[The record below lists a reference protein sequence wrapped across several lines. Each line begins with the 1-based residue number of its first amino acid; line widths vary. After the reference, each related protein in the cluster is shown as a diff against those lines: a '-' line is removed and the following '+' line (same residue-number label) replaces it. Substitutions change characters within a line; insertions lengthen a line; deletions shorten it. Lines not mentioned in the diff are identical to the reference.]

1 MTGTGQGLG
10 SWVPR
15 PTDRQWKGVVLE
27 VERELAGL
35 EELTAGQMRNSL
47 ITRYGLKVSVRAIN
61 KWRADPHYRQ
71 ACDQVRNQ
79 VSVRLPLAEALPK
92 RRGKA
97 EN

>member
-15 PTDRQWKGVVLE
+15 PTDRQWKGVALE

-35 EELTAGQMRNSL
+35 EQLTGGQMRYSL
-47 ITRYGLKVSVRAIN
+47 FNRYGLKVTVRAIN
-61 KWRADPHYRQ
+61 KWRADPAYRQ
-71 ACDQVRNQ
+71 ACDQLRNQ
-79 VSVRLPLAEALPK
+79 ARVRLPLADK
-92 RRGKA
+92 RRGKG